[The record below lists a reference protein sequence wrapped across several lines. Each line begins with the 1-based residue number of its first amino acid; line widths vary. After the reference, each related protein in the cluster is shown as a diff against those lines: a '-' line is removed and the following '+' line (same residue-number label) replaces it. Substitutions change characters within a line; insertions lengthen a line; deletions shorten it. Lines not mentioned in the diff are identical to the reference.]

1 MSYRR
6 SAIYPNQYFKLNV
19 LIYDLSVL
27 QFSQDPMPSSLT
39 HTHTHAL
46 DFYVKIIS
54 SKKHFFRVYTSVSNT
69 SFQADDVKS

>member
-6 SAIYPNQYFKLNV
+6 SAIYPNQYFKLNA

-27 QFSQDPMPSSLT
+27 QSSQDPMPSSLT
-39 HTHTHAL
+39 HTHVL

-54 SKKHFFRVYTSVSNT
+54 SKKHFFRGYTSVSNT

>member
-1 MSYRR
+1 MSYRH

-39 HTHTHAL
+39 HTHTRTGFLCKDNIFKEAFLQGLH
-46 DFYVKIIS
+46 IS
-54 SKKHFFRVYTSVSNT
+54 IQHFFPNR
-69 SFQADDVKS
+69 